1 VTGKKTRAPIAVAP
15 KKKASKKKVVH
26 TSPPGE
32 REERYMRMALE
43 LAARAVGR
51 TTPNPAVGTVIVRG
65 DEVLATGYH
74 QYAGSDHAEV
84 AALRKLGFNALD
96 TELYTTLEPCDHQG
110 RTGPCTEAI
119 LRAGVSRVVVGALD
133 PNPLVSGK
141 GIRKLVI
148 GGLDV
153 VQGVLAEECAALN
166 EAYNFA
172 IVNKRPFVVL
182 KAAVSLDGR
191 IATSTGE
198 SKWISSEE
206 SRKKGHE
213 LRDRLDAILVGIET
227 VLLDDPALTT
237 RLPGARNPLR
247 VVLDSKL
254 RIPTDS
260 VIAGTAKETR
270 TLIATTGRASARKR
284 RALEKLGAEVLE
296 VPENANGRASI
307 TSVLEALHEREMNS
321 VLVEGGATV
330 HGAFIDARLV
340 NKLVLFM
347 APVVIGGRDAPLA
360 IGGEGVSKLADAMQ
374 LENMR
379 VEQVG
384 PDLMI
389 TAYPAAEKERE

>member
-1 VTGKKTRAPIAVAP
+1 M
-15 KKKASKKKVVH
+15 
-26 TSPPGE
+26 
-32 REERYMRMALE
+32 REALE
-43 LAARAVGR
+43 LASRALGR
-51 TTPNPAVGTVIVRG
+51 TSPNPAVGAVIVKDG
-65 DEVLATGYH
+65 EVLATGYH

-84 AALRKLGFNALD
+84 AALRKLGFDALGA
-96 TELYTTLEPCDHQG
+96 ELYTTLEPCDHQG

-119 LRAGVSRVVVGALD
+119 LRAGISRVIVGALD

-141 GIRKLVI
+141 GIRKLLT
-148 GGLDV
+148 GGIDV

-166 EAYNFA
+166 EAYNFS

-198 SKWISSEE
+198 SKWITSEE
-206 SRKKGHE
+206 SRKRGRQF
-213 LRDRLDAILVGIET
+213 RDRLDAILVGVET
-227 VLLDDPALTT
+227 VLSDDPALTT

-254 RIPTDS
+254 RTPVDS
-260 VIAGTAKETR
+260 VLATTAKETR
-270 TLIATTGRASARKR
+270 TLIATTSRAPARKK
-284 RALEKLGAEVLE
+284 RALEKLGVELLE
-296 VPENANGRASI
+296 VPANSQGRASI
-307 TSVLEALHEREMNS
+307 TSVLDALHARELNS

-340 NKLVLFM
+340 NKLVLFL

-360 IGGEGVSKLADAMQ
+360 IGGDGVQRLADAMQ
-374 LENMR
+374 LEHMR

-389 TAYPAAEKERE
+389 TAYPKPPQED